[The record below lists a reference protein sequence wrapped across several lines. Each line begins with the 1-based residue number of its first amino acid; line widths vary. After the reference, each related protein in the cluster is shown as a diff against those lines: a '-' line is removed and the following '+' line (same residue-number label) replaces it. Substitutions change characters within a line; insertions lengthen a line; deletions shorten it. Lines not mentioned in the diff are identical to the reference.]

1 MREEYRQKAYDSA
14 DDRSHADGSGVYLVF
29 VEFSRLYDRG
39 NHLFYL
45 SFLRIFYL
53 NDLSADGHRCDG
65 SKKEM
70 QRPDLVEGLPAGSIC
85 DNIFFLC
92 DIFAYE
98 SYTNEY
104 VEKEIKRIVKKR
116 GQQKFI
122 SFLL

>member
-1 MREEYRQKAYDSA
+1 M
-14 DDRSHADGSGVYLVF
+14 
-29 VEFSRLYDRG
+29 
-39 NHLFYL
+39 FYL

-92 DIFAYE
+92 AIFAYE